1 MNIDEEY
8 FKSEEFQ
15 ELLERYEAS
24 INAGSTPF
32 MDADDLV
39 DIADYYS
46 WKEDDNHAEEAIRC
60 ALELYPSS
68 TLPNVFMARRAL
80 AQDDVEEAEMYADAI
95 EDHDDPDYHYL
106 VAEIKIAQGDIDEAD
121 EYLREYGKSVEADEY
136 EDFVRDCANLYIDYN
151 QSEKAYEWMMRSRG
165 DESDDFKELMART
178 LFGLGKYEDALRVFI
193 FAQSEQ
199 RAGHV
204 FNELIDQHPYSKQYW
219 NALASA
225 QFMNEDYSNAIT
237 SSEYAIAIDPKD
249 PDAVS
254 SKASGLFRLGNYEE
268 ALKYFKMYSELVPDD
283 EFGLLHQGV
292 CLVNM
297 NRNDE
302 ALPLLRMALA
312 VAPKD
317 SPLLACIYQEL
328 AFCYGAKH
336 EVKQALEML
345 EKTETLPCDH
355 TDMLVVKGHILL
367 QNDQI
372 NKAEEAFKTA
382 IMKSENSPAI
392 MLRIIVSLYDNRY
405 TQACYQ
411 MLIKFFEMVHD
422 YYPDYKSGNAY
433 MALCCY
439 DMGRSEEFMKYLR
452 LAVEQDPKEAQSVL
466 SCLFPEATPVRD
478 YVHYMEQRLHLNSE

>member
-1 MNIDEEY
+1 
-8 FKSEEFQ
+8 
-15 ELLERYEAS
+15 
-24 INAGSTPF
+24 
-32 MDADDLV
+32 
-39 DIADYYS
+39 
-46 WKEDDNHAEEAIRC
+46 
-60 ALELYPSS
+60 
-68 TLPNVFMARRAL
+68 
-80 AQDDVEEAEMYADAI
+80 
-95 EDHDDPDYHYL
+95 
-106 VAEIKIAQGDIDEAD
+106 
-121 EYLREYGKSVEADEY
+121 
-136 EDFVRDCANLYIDYN
+136 
-151 QSEKAYEWMMRSRG
+151 
-165 DESDDFKELMART
+165 
-178 LFGLGKYEDALRVFI
+178 
-193 FAQSEQ
+193 
-199 RAGHV
+199 
-204 FNELIDQHPYSKQYW
+204 
-219 NALASA
+219 
-225 QFMNEDYSNAIT
+225 MNEDYSNAIT

-317 SPLLACIYQEL
+317 SPLMASIYQEL

-367 QNDQI
+367 QNDQV
-372 NKAEEAFKTA
+372 NKAEEAFKMA
-382 IMKSENSPAI
+382 ILKSENSPAI

-411 MLIKFFEMVHD
+411 MLLKFFEMVHE

-439 DMGRSEEFMKYLR
+439 DMGRSKEFMKYLR

-466 SCLFPEATPVRD
+466 SCLFPEATPVRE
-478 YVHYMEQRLHLNSE
+478 YVAYMEQRLHINPDSPE